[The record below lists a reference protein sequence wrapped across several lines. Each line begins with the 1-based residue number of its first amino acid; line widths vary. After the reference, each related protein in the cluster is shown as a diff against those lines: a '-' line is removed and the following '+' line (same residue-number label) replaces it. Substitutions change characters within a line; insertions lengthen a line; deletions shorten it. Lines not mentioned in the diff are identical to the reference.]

1 MAVSVWQDGICL
13 EIKVQ
18 PRSSRNK
25 LVGNQQGI
33 WKVKLT
39 APPVDGE
46 ANQALVS
53 FLADIFGVSKQS
65 VKILRGDTSKL
76 KLVGI
81 HGVSPGQAAEVL
93 ENLSGK
99 K

>member
-1 MAVSVWQDGICL
+1 MSISVWQDGVCL

-53 FLADIFGVSKQS
+53 FLADIFKVSKQS
-65 VKILRGDTSKL
+65 VQILRGETSKL

-81 HGVSPGQAAEVL
+81 HGISPQQTAEIL
-93 ENLSGK
+93 NKLADK